1 MNTMAQREPTDKN
14 EAQTD
19 ELTIRITGADLPDDP
34 DDRTAIV
41 NDLGELLADALREN
55 HGIESE
61 RVTGGVGP
69 EYTQIG
75 SGCPECGTEL
85 ALRDYT
91 YTGNGATASA
101 SCSACRFRGRAIYR
115 LIDIETDG
123 EDWRSAVAAG
133 KATPH
138 RYEY

>member
-1 MNTMAQREPTDKN
+1 MARRETTDEN
-14 EAQTD
+14 GEQAS
-19 ELTIRITGADLPDDP
+19 ELTIRIKGANLPDDP
-34 DDRTAIV
+34 DDRTAMV
-41 NDLGELLADALREN
+41 NDLGELLADTLREN

-85 ALRDYT
+85 ELRDYT
-91 YTGNGATASA
+91 YIGNGAIASA
-101 SCSACRFRGRAIYR
+101 SCSECHFRGAAIYR
-115 LIDIETDG
+115 LIDIETGG
-123 EDWRSAVAAG
+123 EDWRSAVEAG
-133 KATPH
+133 KATPQ